1 MCPHLCS
8 FQIYARNVVEDYLLL
23 LPDTFCGNVNNPIA
37 TASHFLNFL
46 CSLWQIEFY
55 EFPGGQSHIFIAQIE
70 LQPRPELEYGSHVDI
85 RVVETLLNLF
95 LSTFGLTAQSPLS
108 CNDCVPVGTH
118 RPSDALEYIR
128 KGFSLFLCGY
138 SP

>member
-1 MCPHLCS
+1 MSHKIVTEKEIWNIEPPVVDNSPARVISCVWNDMYYIIYIIHIIYIYFYLLCS
-8 FQIYARNVVEDYLLL
+8 FQIYVRSFVKDYPLL

-46 CSLWQIEFY
+46 CSLRQIEFY

-85 RVVETLLNLF
+85 RVVE
-95 LSTFGLTAQSPLS
+95 
-108 CNDCVPVGTH
+108 
-118 RPSDALEYIR
+118 RREI
-128 KGFSLFLCGY
+128 
-138 SP
+138 

>member
-8 FQIYARNVVEDYLLL
+8 FQIYARNVVEDYPLL

-37 TASHFLNFL
+37 TVSHFLNFL
-46 CSLWQIEFY
+46 CSLRQIEFY

-85 RVVETLLNLF
+85 RVEVRREISSDTVF
-95 LSTFGLTAQSPLS
+95 LIRPLDQVS
-108 CNDCVPVGTH
+108 VH
-118 RPSDALEYIR
+118 RN
-128 KGFSLFLCGY
+128 
-138 SP
+138 